1 MTSLE
6 SEAKVIRRVQIKL
19 SDDPGY
25 LHCLNRAASKML
37 DRIGATITKFG
48 ARERVEHGHCLF
60 LFDTTCVAATR
71 ADCNCAQVRSVNQQ
85 PTR

>member
-1 MTSLE
+1 MTSLG
-6 SEAKVIRRVQIKL
+6 SEAKVISRVQIKL
-19 SDDPGY
+19 SNDPGF
-25 LHCLNRAASKML
+25 LHCLNRAGSKML
-37 DRIGATITKFG
+37 DRIGPIITKCD

-71 ADCNCAQVRSVNQQ
+71 AGCNCAQVRSVNKQ